1 MLMLSC
7 VWVCCV
13 GILVFVIRPE
23 SSSLT
28 PRIII
33 TAMAII
39 TGALVAAPQ
48 EQLAY
53 PPTDI
58 TVSQVSLRNPKY
70 SPAILSCVPP
80 SGDPSFGSALVITG
94 MYGWSQTL
102 MPHHTMAWSSIWL
115 SVVSLSSTPST
126 PSLPP
131 TTTSSMRIIDVPSEL
146 IIASSLLA
154 GEVQLRQRRALC
166 IESCSTCLHQDIPT
180 MCKQYP
186 MDQNAFC
193 QHDDCSGS
201 HRWVCADAAHRFN
214 GQGAVE

>member
-1 MLMLSC
+1 MIRKESSWLDGKRPASEDDKCGFVFCHFMLMMLKMLMLSC

-131 TTTSSMRIIDVPSEL
+131 TTTSSMRIIDVPS
-146 IIASSLLA
+146 
-154 GEVQLRQRRALC
+154 GKVQTTL
-166 IESCSTCLHQDIPT
+166 ESRNQ
-180 MCKQYP
+180 K
-186 MDQNAFC
+186 
-193 QHDDCSGS
+193 
-201 HRWVCADAAHRFN
+201 
-214 GQGAVE
+214 